1 MKYKILI
8 FLISLSLLNFLN
20 VSNASTLIND
30 LRKTTP
36 ADETLLKKA
45 VDNTIEFLIKSTLLI
60 YLII

>member
-8 FLISLSLLNFLN
+8 FLISLSLLNFLH